1 MDINA
6 LFKNISAVRETVRG
20 DTVKL
25 KMNQLEIVKLKNA
38 IGKMKNW
45 MDGFNRRLYTIEE
58 KNCEL
63 EAGSEK
69 NIKMKP
75 KENF

>member
-6 LFKNISAVRETVRG
+6 LFKNISAVIETVRG

-38 IGKMKNW
+38 IGKMKN
-45 MDGFNRRLYTIEE
+45 
-58 KNCEL
+58 
-63 EAGSEK
+63 
-69 NIKMKP
+69 
-75 KENF
+75 